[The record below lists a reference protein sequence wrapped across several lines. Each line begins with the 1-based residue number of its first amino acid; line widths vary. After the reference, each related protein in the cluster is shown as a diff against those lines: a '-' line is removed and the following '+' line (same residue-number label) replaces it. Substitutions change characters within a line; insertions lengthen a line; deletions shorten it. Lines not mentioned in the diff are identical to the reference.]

1 MIKEKNEIFVEYQ
14 NCKTTQDK
22 IDYLKS
28 LRDVDTNNTLG
39 IEFMTPPALLAS
51 PFLCAGLP
59 TILDHDFLYVV
70 FSYFYSLVLI
80 LDCHL

>member
-28 LRDVDTNNTLG
+28 LRDVDTHNTLG
-39 IEFMTPPALLAS
+39 IEYDNLITK
-51 PFLCAGLP
+51 
-59 TILDHDFLYVV
+59 LY
-70 FSYFYSLVLI
+70 SDEQSKQ
-80 LDCHL
+80 

>member
-1 MIKEKNEIFVEYQ
+1 VHFFLDLYIDLVYSILMIKEKNEIFVEYQ

-39 IEFMTPPALLAS
+39 IEYDNLITK
-51 PFLCAGLP
+51 
-59 TILDHDFLYVV
+59 LY
-70 FSYFYSLVLI
+70 SDEQSKQ
-80 LDCHL
+80 